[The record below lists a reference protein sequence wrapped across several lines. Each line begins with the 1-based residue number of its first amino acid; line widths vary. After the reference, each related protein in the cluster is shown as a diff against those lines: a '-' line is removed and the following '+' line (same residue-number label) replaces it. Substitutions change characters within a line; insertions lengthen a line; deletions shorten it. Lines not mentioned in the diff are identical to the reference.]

1 MSIDALLRSGDPIT
15 VLLEAES
22 SAGPRY
28 ASTSGY
34 VSAHDD
40 VTAAN
45 RAYPDWLIGVPE
57 IRDELPDG
65 LFGRSNIGWSE
76 TVISNPSGIRDAW
89 LAEAWDG
96 RTVRL
101 LIGSSDW
108 TLAEFLPVFVGVATG
123 LQADGDGNLRLQLR
137 DPREALNG
145 PVQEALLSTGP
156 SINDPRPITLGQVFN
171 IEPPVIDAA
180 LHRYEAHDES
190 VISIDDVRVGGLTV
204 SHTADAA
211 NGRFD
216 LGVSPAGRVTAD
228 VTGPL
233 STAAA
238 MLQEIAIRAGFTAL
252 DAAALAAFATAAPQA
267 LGLYVG
273 ARRNAIDVLDDIASS
288 VGAWWGINAL
298 GELTAAVARIG
309 TPVLTLTADDLAF
322 GGIELTEVVL
332 PAWRVRVGYR
342 RNWSTQTDGLFA
354 AVAEAD
360 RQRFGRELDVAEASD
375 SAIRT
380 LHPRASD
387 SDVVGTLLVSGTD
400 AQAEA
405 ARRLTLFGVQRRIY
419 RATCTRRAWQLRAGQ
434 TVRVEYPRF
443 GLDAGVDLLIT
454 RASRRLDSR
463 ITELTLWG

>member
-40 VTAAN
+40 ATTAN

-65 LFGRSNIGWSE
+65 LFGRSNVGWSE
-76 TVISNPSGIRDAW
+76 TVISNPSGVRDAW
-89 LAEAWDG
+89 LDEAWDG
-96 RTVRL
+96 RAVRL
-101 LIGSSDW
+101 LVGASHW
-108 TLAEFLPVFVGVATG
+108 TLAEFLPVFVGVTTG

-145 PVQEALLSTGP
+145 PAQEALLTSGP
-156 SINDPRPITLGQVFN
+156 SVNDPRPITMGQVFN
-171 IEPPVIDAA
+171 IEPPVIDTA
-180 LHRYEAHDES
+180 LHRYETHDTS

-204 SHTADAA
+204 SHTGAPV
-211 NGRFD
+211 NGTFD

-228 VTGPL
+228 VTASP
-233 STAAA
+233 STASL
-238 MLQEIAIRAGFTAL
+238 MLQEIATRAGFTAF
-252 DAAALAAFATAAPQA
+252 DAAALTAFAAAAPQA

-273 ARRNAIDVLDDIASS
+273 ERRNAIDVLDDIASS

-298 GELTAAVARIG
+298 GELTAAVADIG
-309 TPVLTLTADDLAF
+309 TPVLTLSADDLAF
-322 GGIELTEVVL
+322 DGVELTEVVL
-332 PAWRVRVGYR
+332 PVWRVRIGYR
-342 RNWSTQTDGLFA
+342 RNWSVQSDGLFA
-354 AVAEAD
+354 AVAETD
-360 RQRFGRELDVAEASD
+360 RQRFGREYDVAEASD
-375 SAIRT
+375 GTIRT

-387 SDVVGTLLVSGTD
+387 PDVAETLLVGGGD
-400 AQAEA
+400 AQTEA
-405 ARRLTLFGVQRRIY
+405 ARRLALFGVQRRFY
-419 RATCTRRAWQLRAGQ
+419 RAVCTRRAWQLRAGQ

-454 RASRRLDSR
+454 RVSRRLDSR